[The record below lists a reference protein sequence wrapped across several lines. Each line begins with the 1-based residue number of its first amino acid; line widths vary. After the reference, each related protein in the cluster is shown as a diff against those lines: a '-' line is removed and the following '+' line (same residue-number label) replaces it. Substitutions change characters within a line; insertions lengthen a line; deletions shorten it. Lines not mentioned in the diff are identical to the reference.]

1 MVHGRPFLPWSEEI
15 GLTLDRTVEVTDREV
30 SPRQLSG
37 LMRKAFGAI
46 LGECKPDLVLVQ
58 GDDTP
63 AMAAAETALLQD
75 IPVAHVEAG
84 LRSDVL
90 GTPWPEEGN
99 RREIGRMATWHFVHS
114 DVGVENLLKEN
125 QLPTR
130 IYRTGNTG
138 IDRGLE
144 LRRRILAG
152 KTGAMDVGL
161 PTGARYMLATL
172 HRREGWQGGI
182 AAVCEGLREVIDQTG
197 DLHLVLPVHPD
208 SRVRDQVHRV
218 LKGHPRVCLPAPVS
232 ATVFA
237 RLLAGAA
244 LVVTD
249 SGTVQEEATLYGKL
263 VLVARDATEHPEL
276 MEHGYGLLVGFDR
289 SLIASAAADA
299 IARGHLPSVS
309 LYGDGRAAER
319 IADVLLRGR
328 TELPDPDPVVPLG

>member
-1 MVHGRPFLPWSEEI
+1 M
-15 GLTLDRTVEVTDREV
+15 EVTDREV

-46 LGECKPDLVLVQ
+46 LGECKPDLVVVQ

-99 RREIGRMATWHFVHS
+99 RREIGRMATWHFAHS
-114 DVGVENLLKEN
+114 AAGVENLLKEN

-130 IYRTGNTG
+130 IFRTGNTG
-138 IDRGLE
+138 IDRALK

-161 PTGARYMLATL
+161 PAGARYMLATL

-182 AAVCEGLREVIDQTG
+182 AAVCEGLRKVIDQAK

-218 LKGHPRVCLPAPVS
+218 LKGHPRVCFSAPPS

-237 RLLAGAA
+237 RLLASAV

-249 SGTVQEEATLYGKL
+249 SGTVQEEASLYGKP

-276 MEHGYGLLVGFDR
+276 LEHGYGLLVGFDR

-299 IARGHLPSVS
+299 IARGPLPSVS

-328 TELPDPDPVVPLG
+328 TELPDPAPVVRLG